1 MKNNKNL
8 DLVLYVYVGNE
19 EKLSTLRWADRKPTG
34 ASGARG
40 AGHGSPAWQPSL
52 RGAEAPHVRPQPAKV
67 PPRGMSGPS
76 NTLVCER
83 TGDVEPGG
91 PFQH

>member
-1 MKNNKNL
+1 MSRQEA
-8 DLVLYVYVGNE
+8 YWG
-19 EKLSTLRWADRKPTG
+19 LRVAGCWSRQSSLAAEPQ
-34 ASGARG
+34 RG
-40 AGHGSPAWQPSL
+40 
-52 RGAEAPHVRPQPAKV
+52 EAPHVRPQPAKV